1 MNPVLQQMHLHFS
14 AGKPVALMRYADGTA
29 FLADRAGCIVRPRG
43 VRGLNR
49 KHVDA
54 ALASGELTEYST
66 PLAAELRGRGVGT
79 WRVM

>member
-1 MNPVLQQMHLHFS
+1 MNPILFTMHTH
-14 AGKPVALMRYADGTA
+14 AGRGQPLALIRYANGPT
-29 FLADRAGCIVRPRG
+29 FLTDRRGCIVRPRG

-54 ALASGELTEYST
+54 ALASGELTECST
-66 PLAAELRGRGVGT
+66 PLAHELRERGVGT